1 LAQRSRKRRPSAR
14 PQASP
19 NGAGPERNASQA
31 ATAPRS
37 GRAAGRRLRGEER
50 DAAIRAQLEP
60 LGPGERP
67 RAVTVAAIVAV
78 VLAVGNIVA
87 WLAGWKVGDREPS
100 TGGALAFPAIML
112 VAAVAMW
119 HRVYWAV
126 LGFQALLAI
135 TIVISGLSLL
145 LAANLEGALVSL
157 AILVPA
163 SVLFWFLIRAMARL
177 RLPAER

>member
-1 LAQRSRKRRPSAR
+1 LGQRSRKRRPPAR
-14 PQASP
+14 PGATTNGSGPVRGASDAVAQ
-19 NGAGPERNASQA
+19 GG
-31 ATAPRS
+31 TAEARP
-37 GRAAGRRLRGEER
+37 RRLRGEER

-60 LGPGERP
+60 LAPGERP
-67 RAVTVAAIVAV
+67 RAVTVAAIVAAL
-78 VLAVGNIVA
+78 LAVGNIVV
-87 WLAGWKVGDREPS
+87 WLAGWKVGGTQPS

-135 TIVISGLSLL
+135 TIVVAGLSLL
-145 LAANLEGALVSL
+145 LAANITGALVSL

-163 SVLFWFLIRAMARL
+163 SVLFWYLIRAMARL